1 MSDLNISWQHTG
13 IVSICL
19 DRVNLAIGAPV
30 VSEEE
35 IQRLISLY
43 LGEMAVALGA
53 TSDLF
58 GYYKD
63 VTTGKDVVGYAL
75 TEATCL
81 DGSDPPNGVIPGNVQ
96 ANTYGDGKTFFE
108 ITTPTVTQVVRNIFN
123 CQSMTGARLENQPF
137 KPSGKDGTCIGDGWD
152 MRLFHEEVLSNHV
165 RNVLNCIIKHF
176 TLS

>member
-1 MSDLNISWQHTG
+1 MSDLTISRQHTG

-19 DRVNLAIGAPV
+19 DRVDVASENV

-35 IQRLISLY
+35 IQRLVSLY

-58 GYYKD
+58 AAYKD
-63 VTTGKDVVGYAL
+63 VTTGEPVVGNAN
-75 TEATCL
+75 TDATCL
-81 DGSDPPNGVIPGNVQ
+81 DGSNPRNGLIPGNVQ
-96 ANTYGDGKTFFE
+96 ANTYGNGATFFE
-108 ITTPTVTQVVRNIFN
+108 ITTPTVTQVVRNIFD

-137 KPSGKDGTCIGDGWD
+137 KPSGMDGTCIGDGWD

-165 RNVLNCIIKHF
+165 RDAFNCILKHF
-176 TLS
+176 TFS